1 MPAYR
6 IEAPCLHQ
14 SRFQSE
20 WDDEPSK
27 DEDLKLKATKLLFDS
42 ISDYPG
48 QEENIERFCLPLFSK
63 AGSDYAVEH
72 VLDAVKKRPSM
83 SQIYASYLS
92 KFINAAEIQE
102 SLVNILDDASL
113 TDWQRMWIIA
123 ALLQVKP
130 KNDGPVKVALNL
142 LKDANRHES
151 LRAAAAIYVGRFGD
165 LIRRKALISIYS
177 TVSSYI
183 QAAIYFSSR
192 TWPAVERG
200 NAKASWGGH
209 TQLNALVSLALS
221 KK

>member
-1 MPAYR
+1 VDYG
-6 IEAPCLHQ
+6 
-14 SRFQSE
+14 FQSE
-20 WDDEPSK
+20 WDDEPAE
-27 DEDLKLKATKLLFDS
+27 DEDLELKATKLLFDS
-42 ISDYPG
+42 VSQYPG

-83 SQIYASYLS
+83 SQIYVSYLS
-92 KFINAAEIQE
+92 KFISAGEVHGL
-102 SLVNILDDASL
+102 LVSILDDASL
-113 TDWQRMWIIA
+113 TDWQRMWIVA

-130 KNDGPVKVALNL
+130 KSDGPVKVALNL
-142 LKDANRHES
+142 LKDANRHEA
-151 LRAAAAIYVGRFGD
+151 LRAVAAIYVGRFGD

-192 TWPAVERG
+192 TWPAVERA

-209 TQLNALVSLALS
+209 TQLNALLALALA